1 MNVYKIPSD
10 ITLED
15 IQKVPSM
22 ENYEGLALVTT
33 VDVGDVDELEMGKL
47 LDGKAVVFNSSNTMF
62 VFNCAHALWQNKT
75 YKRQIEAGE
84 LLTQGVEK
92 IIDDSIEKYFDG
104 NFVMPQSKP
113 VVEPD
118 PQPDPQEVAKEWY
131 PMDELPDNGE

>member
-10 ITLED
+10 VILED
-15 IQKVPSM
+15 VQKVPSM

-75 YKRQIEAGE
+75 YKKQIDAGLE
-84 LLTQGVEK
+84 LTQGVEK
-92 IIDDSIEKYFDG
+92 IVDDSLDKYLNGTF
-104 NFVMPQSKP
+104 
-113 VVEPD
+113 VVEP
-118 PQPDPQEVAKEWY
+118 ELSEEWK
-131 PMDELPDNGE
+131 PVEDEE

>member
-22 ENYEGLALVTT
+22 ENYEGLALVATA
-33 VDVGDVDELEMGKL
+33 DVGDVDKFEMGKL
-47 LDGKAVVFNSSNTMF
+47 LNGKAVVFNSSNTIF

-75 YKRQIEAGE
+75 YKKQIDAGLE
-84 LLTQGVEK
+84 LTQGVEK
-92 IIDDSIEKYFDG
+92 IVDDSLDKYLNGTF
-104 NFVMPQSKP
+104 

-118 PQPDPQEVAKEWY
+118 LPEKWKPVE
-131 PMDELPDNGE
+131 DEE